1 MKLLDNE
8 TYKKVEKFLYN
19 YKEGKRNILKNKA
32 YNEIITFFSVS
43 SLYTEFLN
51 TFYLNRF
58 NFKNRYPTNSSL
70 FLYLKTKL
78 YIEEPTLY
86 VIRKDIV
93 YKSAMILYKYKLLE

>member
-1 MKLLDNE
+1 MKLLDKE

-19 YKEGKRNILKNKA
+19 YKEDKNDFTKNKV

-51 TFYLNRF
+51 IFYLNRF
-58 NFKNRYPTNSSL
+58 DFKNRYPTNSSL

-86 VIRKDIV
+86 VVRKDII
-93 YKSAMILYKYKLLE
+93 YKSAMILYKYNFLN